1 MPIPNATYP
10 FDPTGV
16 AVSNLIT
23 GERQIIPAE
32 NSKGFVL
39 MIPFAAPYYRA
50 SLRVIYVPN
59 GRELVEGV
67 DYYCTHYFYEA
78 TTKIGQPIYGSV
90 TILDKSL
97 AGSVDF
103 RYQTI
108 GGEWTINE
116 AQITQIL
123 SQTLLDPRTATWEQ
137 IVDLPHQFPPV
148 NHPHDVYEDMGR
160 MQDVVDAVY
169 DIAEAIRQA
178 SSGTTEDHLQD
189 FNNPH
194 ETTAAQVGL
203 SLVQNFPMATQQE
216 AIDGISAQRY
226 VNPLVMRAA
235 IAAQVGND
243 FTVHA
248 ANAANPHNVTKT
260 QVGLGSVPNYPMG
273 TLAEILAGAAA
284 DRFVNPSGAKALV
297 DSRLDA
303 TLGVHE
309 ARKDNPHEVNK
320 DQVGLSNVPNFPKA
334 TSALA
339 IAGTDDA
346 SLMTPLLVK
355 IFAEAYV
362 GETLYGHIADFE
374 NPHNVTK
381 AQVGLGSVPN
391 LPIASMADTLAGTAD
406 SGLITPR
413 LMRAAFMDW
422 GGGSGG
428 GGSVDA
434 HLLDY
439 DNPHQVTAA
448 QVGAYSTT
456 QTDLLLGDKLGRS
469 ETANNSALLQG
480 QTASS
485 IMAQVRNRFTWA
497 AVNPQMM
504 PDGFGGEV
512 EINTGPTYTL
522 LGAYVPDPLVDPAVD
537 PPADISFYYNGGEG
551 RSTDD
556 APSYL
561 IRVNL
566 YSTVQ
571 MSVEQLAGVGTGI
584 EFGYSVDAGT
594 GAVSIYSRNPAN
606 RNPISVLVMS
616 DSTGA
621 IGSTMQPSETVPANF
636 QSAET
641 FTRFSTALT
650 ADAVPGEVNYGY
662 SAFTETSEPDTT
674 VLYMN
679 VVEDPADLTNAQVME
694 YELRELVHDGIR
706 QSAYGVRNRN
716 ANPSNLIGWD
726 SNAGAVI
733 YPADASTLVTLRA
746 PESHMDYMIEMSV
759 TIGSE
764 NVGAVGE
771 GAIGVCVASVRAN
784 GRDYG
789 IYALRYGAAPS
800 TVAGHKMFTLAFNP
814 YQHDEF
820 DLGSIDG
827 VLTPITDWGVGNQC
841 GIRVTRVGNI
851 LTVAT
856 TPWGTPDFN
865 SGEEVTIDL
874 AADDR
879 LAMFVNRPLAW
890 GMAKY
895 NTPDSEF
902 TATQYPDKYVPY
914 FNMNA
919 GTLNRWNGS
928 AWSSVTWAFTPEAL
942 KPGRII
948 NSPLTSINY
957 FARRDGT
964 LRRMPTVG
972 FSKDGSTIITP

>member
-16 AVSNLIT
+16 AASNLIT

-97 AGSVDF
+97 TGSVDF

-203 SLVQNFPMATQQE
+203 SLVQNLPMATQQE
-216 AIDGISAQRY
+216 GIDGISAQRY

-284 DRFVNPSGAKALV
+284 DRFVNPSGAKALI
-297 DSRLDA
+297 DNRLDA

-309 ARKDNPHEVNK
+309 ARTDNPHEVNK
-320 DQVGLSNVPNFPKA
+320 AQVGLSNVPNYPKA

-374 NPHNVTK
+374 NPHGVTK
-381 AQVGLGSVPN
+381 AQVGLGNVPN

-413 LMRAAFMDW
+413 LMWAAFTDW
-422 GGGSGG
+422 GGAG

-439 DNPHQVTAA
+439 TNPHQVTAA

-456 QTDLLLGDKLGRS
+456 ETDLLLGDKLGRN

-480 QTASS
+480 QSASS

-522 LGAYVPDPLVDPAVD
+522 LGAYIPDPLVDPAVD

-561 IRVNL
+561 VRVNL

-584 EFGYSVDAGT
+584 EFGYSADAGT
-594 GAVSIYSRNPAN
+594 GAVSIYSRNPAS

-621 IGSTMQPSETVPANF
+621 MGSTIQPSETVPTGF
-636 QSAET
+636 QAAET
-641 FTRFSTALT
+641 FTRFSTTLT
-650 ADAVPGEVNYGY
+650 ADAIAGEVNFGHT
-662 SAFTETSEPDTT
+662 AFTEASEPDTI
-674 VLYMN
+674 VQYMN
-679 VVEDPADLTNAQVME
+679 VVEDPADLTAAQTMV
-694 YELRELVHDGIR
+694 YGASELVHDGLR

-716 ANPSNLIGWD
+716 ANSTDLLGWD
-726 SNAGAVI
+726 INSGNVI
-733 YPADASTLVTLRA
+733 FNPTPATLATLRA
-746 PESHMDYMIEMSV
+746 PDSFMDFSVEMTV
-759 TIGSE
+759 KIGTNNGSA
-764 NVGAVGE
+764 GD
-771 GAIGVCVASVRAN
+771 GAIGICVASVRAN

-789 IYALRYGAAPS
+789 IYALRYGAAA

-827 VLTPITDWGVGNQC
+827 VLTPITDWVAGNTC
-841 GIRVTRVGNI
+841 GLRVSRVGNV
-851 LTVAT
+851 LTIAT
-856 TPWGTPDFN
+856 TSWGSADFN
-865 SGEEVTIDL
+865 AGEEVTIDL
-874 AADDR
+874 TTDER
-879 LAMFVNRPLAW
+879 LAVFVNRPAAW

-895 NTPDSEF
+895 NTPDS
-902 TATQYPDKYVPY
+902 TYQMTSYPDKYVPY
-914 FNMNA
+914 VDMTA
-919 GTLNRWNGS
+919 GTINRWNGLSWTS
-928 AWSSVTWAFTPEAL
+928 AAMAYSSTLL

-948 NSPLTSINY
+948 NSPVTSINY